1 MVSTNNPKRKILKR
15 VTEINFEKYCLK
27 LQIRRRLQDV
37 WYNTTL
43 FSLGYRICQN
53 DLRGKTIVMI
63 GATSDIVWIFGI
75 VTDPSEHFPLSNC

>member
-15 VTEINFEKYCLK
+15 VTEINFEKYCPK

-63 GATSDIVWIFGI
+63 GATSDIVWILRSFQ
-75 VTDPSEHFPLSNC
+75 TPPNTFH